1 MQRFYQNIE
10 LKKDLFIE
18 DKDFFHQISHVLR
31 SKLWDKIILFN
42 STGFDYIYSISE
54 ITKKWIILKLED
66 KIENNRDLKI
76 AINLF
81 QALPNKYEKIE
92 YILQKWVEVWISNFT
107 FFNGERSQKL
117 AINDKKIER
126 FNFIIKEALEQCWW
140 DKLPQI
146 SFVDKIDFTKIKWQ
160 NLVCHT
166 KINESLN
173 LPKIKNTQNEF
184 NIFIWPEGW
193 FSDKEIENF
202 TKNNSTIINFWER
215 ILRTETTSSVLGFY
229 LWQVM

>member
-10 LKKDLFIE
+10 LKKELFIE

-31 SKLWDKIILFN
+31 SKIWDNIILFN
-42 STGFDYIYSISE
+42 STGFDYIYAISE
-54 ITKKWIILKLED
+54 ITKKWISLKLED
-66 KIENNRDLKI
+66 KIENTRDLKI
-76 AINLF
+76 VLNLF
-81 QALPNKYEKIE
+81 QSLPNKYEKIE

-107 FFNGERSQKL
+107 FFNTERSQKL

-126 FNFIIKEALEQCWW
+126 FNFIIKEALEQCGW

-160 NLVCHT
+160 KLVCHT

-173 LPKIKNTQNEF
+173 LSEIKNMKNEF
-184 NIFIWPEGW
+184 NIFVWPEGW

-202 TKNNSTIINFWER
+202 TNNKSTIINFWER

-229 LWQVM
+229 LWQMK

>member
-1 MQRFYQNIE
+1 MQRFHYNTD

-31 SKLWDKIILFN
+31 SKIWDNIILFN
-42 STGFDYIYSISE
+42 STWFDYIYSISE
-54 ITKKWIILKLED
+54 ITKKWITLNLSK
-66 KIENNRDLKI
+66 KIENNCDLKI
-76 AINLF
+76 SINLY

-107 FFNGERSQKL
+107 FFNAERSQKL
-117 AINDKKIER
+117 VINDKKIER

-146 SFVDKIDFTKIKWQ
+146 SFIDKIDFSEINWQ
-160 NLVCHT
+160 KLVCHT
-166 KINESLN
+166 KISGSIN
-173 LPKIKNTQNEF
+173 LSEIKNTPNEF
-184 NIFIWPEGW
+184 NIFVWSEGW

-202 TKNNSTIINFWER
+202 TKNNCTIINFWTR
-215 ILRTETTSSVLGFY
+215 ILRTETTASVLGFY
-229 LWQVM
+229 LWQIK